1 MPGPLRAL
9 CPVGLGVTPGIRRPL
24 CPVSMHSRFMPPHA
38 RARGR
43 TRLELPRAVQR
54 RRTVSTGSGPS
65 SPVPR
70 RASRSAIAQAL
81 KRMSSRVSMSTL
93 CAAVLLHVTLCD
105 SATTSTTPAAATN
118 CSTVVDT
125 ILGFGHN
132 LAQTTANDAGG
143 CCSKCRANP
152 TCQSWTFHP
161 TGSAAHTCYL
171 HQAVGPSSHV
181 KGVVSGV
188 PHGTVPKGPV
198 PPPAPPSPRTCVP
211 DFLGC
216 FKEIVPAPGVPPIRA
231 LPHQVGRPSKDL
243 TLASCATECGAQGY
257 PFAGLDRN
265 KEGLTS
271 CYCGCGLNEAAPTV
285 PHATNISCTQEI
297 GAMEAYHMPCAN
309 STTCGGGPAKLPAG
323 RACSQAAAKAWR
335 FCDTSLSLD
344 ERVTDLV
351 DRITLE
357 EAGPLLT
364 ARQSPEIPRL
374 GIPAFYWGT
383 NAIHGIDYGNATS
396 FPQALNL
403 GCTFN
408 KTAAR
413 AVGRQIGREMRAFQN
428 VGVHPMGL
436 TSWSPTINIIRDPRW
451 VSRISCGL

>member
-1 MPGPLRAL
+1 M
-9 CPVGLGVTPGIRRPL
+9 VMV
-24 CPVSMHSRFMPPHA
+24 
-38 RARGR
+38 
-43 TRLELPRAVQR
+43 RL
-54 RRTVSTGSGPS
+54 
-65 SPVPR
+65 
-70 RASRSAIAQAL
+70 
-81 KRMSSRVSMSTL
+81 
-93 CAAVLLHVTLCD
+93 AVLLVASRAVAGT
-105 SATTSTTPAAATN
+105 SAVQASAAAPN
-118 CSTVVDT
+118 CSSVADT

-132 LAQTTANDAGG
+132 LAQTRTIGEGG
-143 CCSKCRANP
+143 CCEACRRNP
-152 TCQSWTFHP
+152 RCQSWTFHP

-171 HQAVGPSSHV
+171 HGSVGPSSHV

-198 PPPAPPSPRTCVP
+198 PSPAPPTPRTCGT

-216 FKEIVPAPGVPPIRA
+216 FKEIIPAPGVPPIRA
-231 LPHQVGRPSKDL
+231 LPHQVGQPSKVL
-243 TLASCATECGAQGY
+243 TVATCAADCGAHGY
-257 PFAGLDRN
+257 PFAGLDRS
-265 KEGLTS
+265 KAGLRS
-271 CYCGCGLNEAAPTV
+271 CYCGCALNEAAPAV
-285 PHATNISCTQEI
+285 PHATNITCMAELN
-297 GAMEAYHMPCAN
+297 AMETFHMPCAN
-309 STTCGGGPAKLPAG
+309 STTCGGGPAKLPEG
-323 RACSQAAAKAWR
+323 RACSQAAAKAWK
-335 FCDTSLSLD
+335 FCNTSLSLN

-364 ARQSPEIPRL
+364 ARQSPDIPRL

-383 NAIHGIDYGNATS
+383 NAIHGIDHGNATS

-413 AVGRQIGREMRAFQN
+413 AIGRQIGREMRAFQN

-451 VSRISCGL
+451 VSSEFSCCNVLALLLCGL